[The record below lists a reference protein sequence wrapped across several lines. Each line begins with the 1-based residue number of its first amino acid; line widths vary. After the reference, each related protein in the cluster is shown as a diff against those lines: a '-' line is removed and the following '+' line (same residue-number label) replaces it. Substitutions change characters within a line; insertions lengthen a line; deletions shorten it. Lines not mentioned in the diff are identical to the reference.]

1 MKFLRWGIRAIIA
14 IAAVHVIFFL
24 FMLINLVVSG

>member
-14 IAAVHVIFFL
+14 IAAIHVIFFL
-24 FMLINLVVSG
+24 FMLIKTLTA